1 MSDEGCVWKRIEMFW
16 GKLVVAL
23 LCGWR
28 GVDVMIWL
36 QQVAT
41 MAATS
46 CQVSSA
52 ITFLKTDGRKKAT
65 WLVDEVAME
74 LQLVPNQVTS
84 MCGVYVVI

>member
-1 MSDEGCVWKRIEMFW
+1 
-16 GKLVVAL
+16 
-23 LCGWR
+23 
-28 GVDVMIWL
+28 
-36 QQVAT
+36 